1 MPLNPVL
8 LILSSRC
15 FFLSLFMNTSNTAYD
30 YMGDKCTSFYR
41 YFQYIFPTY

>member
-1 MPLNPVL
+1 MECRYAVK
-8 LILSSRC
+8 SRSVDS
-15 FFLSLFMNTSNTAYD
+15 FLSLFMNTSNIAYD